1 VGGGARRDW
10 PEMTKLE
17 NGISKIQI
25 NMQRIRNGDESVRD
39 RDLL

>member
-1 VGGGARRDW
+1 MGFPGWRDW

-17 NGISKIQI
+17 TAMSKIQI
-25 NMQRIRNGDESVRD
+25 NMQRIKNGHESVYD